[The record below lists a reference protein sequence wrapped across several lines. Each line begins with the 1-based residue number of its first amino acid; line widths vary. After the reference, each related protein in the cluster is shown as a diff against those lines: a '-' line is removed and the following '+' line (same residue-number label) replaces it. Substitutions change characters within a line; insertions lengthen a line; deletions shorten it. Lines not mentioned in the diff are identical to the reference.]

1 MSTTFLKTTALP
13 FVVGYRA
20 RRRVQPVDEECRHL
34 HFRKRAPHPVA
45 VDDGQAGIGGRQN
58 RLDRI
63 GPADFRRNQRGT
75 AHAQGLL
82 DCAQSAKTF
91 LALLDLFDAYDRRAD
106 AADRSDPIVVA
117 DRLQQQDFST
127 EAPWRSNS
135 RALSMP
141 I

>member
-1 MSTTFLKTTALP
+1 MSTSALP
-13 FVVGYRA
+13 ETRA
-20 RRRVQPVDEECRHL
+20 PSRRRRRRASRH
-34 HFRKRAPHPVA
+34 
-45 VDDGQAGIGGRQN
+45 GGRQN